1 MTLDDKRSP
10 ERILRYF
17 ELLEW
22 KKNECG
28 DKTREEVRERFRQEL
43 QPIEEELYIVEH
55 LITEK
60 GRFLLSDQG
69 KIDQVRSDISYS
81 EESIISVKKDI
92 VSARNKIAEHRRS
105 LSEETRSISS
115 KTSKYSN
122 ELTLDLTGIFAQSF
136 LGIREDIRALFL
148 DIWQAIITPKISA
161 LAQYFLSLLIV
172 IIFSSQFEYHSN
184 AILSLV
190 LIALYAGFKF
200 FGILRRNN
208 RNQQSISEKREN
220 FQKEVYRQNQIL
232 ESHVNELGKR
242 NEVQVRH
249 LAQQRI
255 QEKELDNR
263 IQAIDNDVMNL
274 KNRQERLIEFKKDKY
289 SESENYEF
297 LLEELLCLDQLTENW
312 LEQEIEGQIEK
323 AKKKL
328 QLHLIGSN
336 YIGERGALKIDP
348 IRSLIG
354 CTSRT
359 LPNTLVNDK
368 DRGEDRPHRL
378 VNDKDED
385 EDKDE
390 DSPRRK
396 EILKLY
402 ADDAKSEE
410 DYRGKRRRYGLYEFT
425 VFFLSSDFFSYYK
438 CYYNFIQG
446 KSIDEEYSEY
456 LYDSI
461 VFTKVQE
468 KSSIGSQGSSQRL
481 TISTNDGKTISLQIN
496 KSRGDQKLSSKL
508 KRIDEAATEIRLILR
523 QREISGDA

>member
-1 MTLDDKRSP
+1 M
-10 ERILRYF
+10 IG
-17 ELLEW
+17 
-22 KKNECG
+22 C
-28 DKTREEVRERFRQEL
+28 
-43 QPIEEELYIVEH
+43 
-55 LITEK
+55 
-60 GRFLLSDQG
+60 DQ
-69 KIDQVRSDISYS
+69 ID
-81 EESIISVKKDI
+81 
-92 VSARNKIAEHRRS
+92 A
-105 LSEETRSISS
+105 
-115 KTSKYSN
+115 
-122 ELTLDLTGIFAQSF
+122 
-136 LGIREDIRALFL
+136 
-148 DIWQAIITPKISA
+148 
-161 LAQYFLSLLIV
+161 
-172 IIFSSQFEYHSN
+172 
-184 AILSLV
+184 
-190 LIALYAGFKF
+190 
-200 FGILRRNN
+200 
-208 RNQQSISEKREN
+208 
-220 FQKEVYRQNQIL
+220 
-232 ESHVNELGKR
+232 
-242 NEVQVRH
+242 
-249 LAQQRI
+249 
-255 QEKELDNR
+255 
-263 IQAIDNDVMNL
+263 
-274 KNRQERLIEFKKDKY
+274 
-289 SESENYEF
+289 
-297 LLEELLCLDQLTENW
+297 
-312 LEQEIEGQIEK
+312 
-323 AKKKL
+323 
-328 QLHLIGSN
+328 
-336 YIGERGALKIDP
+336 RGAIKIEP